1 MEGTMNLSFRKRQPI
16 PELHIDE
23 EARAAAAPL
32 DKSDAP
38 LTSDDVAHQPIVDQ
52 IAAIRL
58 QEVRTLNDQR
68 SNDLNQT

>member
-1 MEGTMNLSFRKRQPI
+1 MNLSFRKRQPI

-32 DKSDAP
+32 DKSDGPPVA
-38 LTSDDVAHQPIVDQ
+38 DDVEHPSMADQ
-52 IAAIRL
+52 LAQISL

-68 SNDLNQT
+68 AKNLDQI